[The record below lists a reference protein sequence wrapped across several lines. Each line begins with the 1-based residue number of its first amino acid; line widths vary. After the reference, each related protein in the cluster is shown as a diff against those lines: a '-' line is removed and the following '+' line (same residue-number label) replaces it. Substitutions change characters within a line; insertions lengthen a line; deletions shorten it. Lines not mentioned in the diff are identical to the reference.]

1 MDFITLTQQQAALE
15 RALEES
21 PDTGVL
27 FLVPNLLGPGR
38 LQDWLQT
45 LPDSVFQIG
54 STVITSVSDTEFT
67 VVGEALDTLPLPQ
80 YPTMSSSVA
89 SGTVTLT
96 FSQATLGSDIA
107 QAMDWDEVVWQ
118 LNQESYQGQASLTQP
133 GLLHF
138 DGLPHS
144 PEGRSYGDWLSDF
157 SGGAGN
163 SHMTN
168 GGPFLDSLTA
178 QSIRCVWSFDTIAP
192 TLPSLELQL
201 SDPDDSLTLGPFS
214 FTQAIIGTQIMLR
227 TQEDGSVQCQDSN
240 FVQMQVLMS
249 DLEVEAN
256 LTISPAFNWQLT
268 LTSRAGL
275 TWSGVTEYLASTD
288 YGAPLASIA
297 SALDNLPLSELTLN
311 RVHLVVNPRAL
322 SVLSVTLLGT
332 FQLFTGTIEYTLDL
346 PSGNFYGALFGEKK
360 IGQTVLYGG
369 IPVQPILAEYFG
381 QDNLFPATTVS
392 TLTWSILPGTQTF
405 TLNLGLDEVLRF
417 HIGFTPVSIK
427 RLDLNIRKS
436 IAEDTLSG
444 SFTGMFTLAEVIF
457 YTEAVFRDDGDWD
470 FIGKVD
476 HGLISLVDFVQGVA
490 SFTGATLPSNVPE
503 TTIFDL
509 EIGFSTA
516 HQNFALK
523 AKTDSTVVI
532 PFLDIEES
540 RIYVD
545 IDMATGIDG
554 ETGLRVLRGKM
565 IGQFEIA
572 ETATFLLS
580 YEIAQKNHIFEAS
593 WQVPE
598 GSEDYLSMH
607 SFLRAMGIEELPV
620 NVDGNDLE
628 LSSAYLRYEVATQT
642 LTLVGETTAYG
653 KAFLVATQKPPEGEI
668 TRKRWS
674 YVVGWNYENVSSFSD
689 IDGLPESW
697 ESADVFTLESAG
709 AWFASEDMP
718 GFQVPVVPPILTVS
732 PPDPRPP
739 VERLADL
746 DEFDGSD
753 TTPDPFNGNSPADL
767 EGTVEPIGVNETID
781 LIQGFNVVANIN
793 LGDNPE
799 SKGEIDILNTL
810 LPTGK
815 LTVFAAVNLGQ
826 DTSFTLAALIPGSL
840 TIPTGEESAMVIS
853 NAQLVFSYKAGAL
866 AFVLSGQIA
875 MTLDNVTIVATAR
888 MLISLDLVLVSLFVE
903 FGEDGWQQP
912 MGIPSLILKKVGFQL
927 GIAFAPVPRVRIGL
941 EGTFEILDEPLPDTR
956 TPMVVE
962 SREFTRDEVQLPPGN
977 LVSFAFV
984 LEIVQQF
991 PVPMLLRFY
1000 VEEIPVGSVMQ
1011 SFVRASS
1018 STLPETIQNTNLR
1031 KVSFFMA
1038 QRRLQLPSG
1047 EWASPGFRFSGLIN
1061 VLDFSA
1067 YAAMAVNPVQGI
1079 TGELMLS
1086 PITIGNVLTLA
1097 GTSPGLFWEEENGAP
1112 KQAT

>member
-1 MDFITLTQQQAALE
+1 L
-15 RALEES
+15 
-21 PDTGVL
+21 GN
-27 FLVPNLLGPGR
+27 LVAEQKGSRFGNFE
-38 LQDWLQT
+38 
-45 LPDSVFQIG
+45 LPD
-54 STVITSVSDTEFT
+54 
-67 VVGEALDTLPLPQ
+67 
-80 YPTMSSSVA
+80 
-89 SGTVTLT
+89 
-96 FSQATLGSDIA
+96 
-107 QAMDWDEVVWQ
+107 
-118 LNQESYQGQASLTQP
+118 
-133 GLLHF
+133 HF
-138 DGLPHS
+138 
-144 PEGRSYGDWLSDF
+144 
-157 SGGAGN
+157 
-163 SHMTN
+163 
-168 GGPFLDSLTA
+168 
-178 QSIRCVWSFDTIAP
+178 
-192 TLPSLELQL
+192 
-201 SDPDDSLTLGPFS
+201 
-214 FTQAIIGTQIMLR
+214 
-227 TQEDGSVQCQDSN
+227 
-240 FVQMQVLMS
+240 
-249 DLEVEAN
+249 
-256 LTISPAFNWQLT
+256 
-268 LTSRAGL
+268 
-275 TWSGVTEYLASTD
+275 
-288 YGAPLASIA
+288 
-297 SALDNLPLSELTLN
+297 
-311 RVHLVVNPRAL
+311 
-322 SVLSVTLLGT
+322 
-332 FQLFTGTIEYTLDL
+332 
-346 PSGNFYGALFGEKK
+346 
-360 IGQTVLYGG
+360 
-369 IPVQPILAEYFG
+369 
-381 QDNLFPATTVS
+381 
-392 TLTWSILPGTQTF
+392 
-405 TLNLGLDEVLRF
+405 
-417 HIGFTPVSIK
+417 
-427 RLDLNIRKS
+427 
-436 IAEDTLSG
+436 
-444 SFTGMFTLAEVIF
+444 
-457 YTEAVFRDDGDWD
+457 
-470 FIGKVD
+470 
-476 HGLISLVDFVQGVA
+476 
-490 SFTGATLPSNVPE
+490 
-503 TTIFDL
+503 
-509 EIGFSTA
+509 
-516 HQNFALK
+516 
-523 AKTDSTVVI
+523 AK
-532 PFLDIEES
+532 
-540 RIYVD
+540 
-545 IDMATGIDG
+545 
-554 ETGLRVLRGKM
+554 
-565 IGQFEIA
+565 
-572 ETATFLLS
+572 
-580 YEIAQKNHIFEAS
+580 KNHIFEAS

-598 GSEDYLSMH
+598 GSEDYLSIH

-620 NVDGNDLE
+620 NIDGNDLE

-653 KAFLVATQKPPEGEI
+653 NAFLVATQKPPEGEI

-697 ESADVFTLESAG
+697 ESADVFALESAG

-753 TTPDPFNGNSPADL
+753 TTPDPFNGASPADL
-767 EGTVEPIGVNETID
+767 EGTVEPIGVSETID
-781 LIQGFNVVANIN
+781 LMQGFNVVANIN
-793 LGDNPE
+793 LGENPE

-853 NAQLVFSYKAGAL
+853 NAQLAFSYEVGTL

-941 EGTFEILDEPLPDTR
+941 EGSFEILDEPLPDTR

-962 SREFTRDEVQLPPGN
+962 TREFTQDEEQLPPGN

-1067 YAAMAVNPVQGI
+1067 YAAMAVDPVQGI

-1097 GTSPGLFWEEENGAP
+1097 GTSPGLFWEEVNGAP
-1112 KQAT
+1112 KQATVLPGPADLSGDENMVEIIEPGGAFFKFSSVHDPYLELSAQVTFLDLVGYQVEALVTEEEILFSLSYDVDGIVRAVIDINLTRTGFRGYSHFYLRLEFEVGPIYILGVNLGTLKVDSRFDLEMDIEASAEAFSMRLWGYFDFEGHTLEVPELTLNFSPQSLLNLPGLLIDWIKEKAYEIFADLFGMAHQAISDGLEEAEQILADTATTLSSIASDAEVAAEQVVSEAVETIAASVSEVETQIAELQAEAQQVLNDAQAEVNRILAESKEAVDAIQAEIEAVVATANREIERIQQQILDEAEEVANTISDLARNARNEAAAIASAVQRRTDELLADARRSSQKIINDAQKIVDGLLAEAEELWRTARRLAADIEAQLRALAREAGNTLNETWNSLSKY